1 MYPIDSTNQS
11 TSSNSLS
18 AYIKKS
24 KHSYQSS
31 STNDDHEEELRE
43 LILLQLQSYCGDSM
57 DELNSIQQEMKLL
70 EHMED
75 LRELEDV
82 MNPTPTL
89 TSSSSSSSSSS
100 SNNNRQAM
108 SIIPGLPSNPYLRD
122 GPGGGD
128 ATSEGISI
136 TKTHKVGDQLVMT

>member
-1 MYPIDSTNQS
+1 MYPTDSTNQS

-31 STNDDHEEELRE
+31 ITNGDHEEELRE

-89 TSSSSSSSSSS
+89 TSSSSSSSSS
-100 SNNNRQAM
+100 NNNRQAKN
-108 SIIPGLPSNPYLRD
+108 IIPGLPSNPYLRD